1 MKSKLAIVFSVGYF
15 YNRNWFDWSYIG
27 LPLINSDKI
36 NIVATYKIVLY
47 IEILCPQYT
56 ITVHIYLYSTGIFIS
71 MSFIKFM
78 HIICKNEQNTFKI
91 TKQKLFSLT

>member
-56 ITVHIYLYSTGIFIS
+56 ITVHIYLYSTGIVY
-71 MSFIKFM
+71 
-78 HIICKNEQNTFKI
+78 
-91 TKQKLFSLT
+91 